1 MSDFIVEL
9 NCKRGPVS
17 LETNSLEYAPNGVHT
32 ITATANGEPAVLTV
46 DINEGIVEGLNGQLE
61 QWIEAAERGEASRPF
76 VDFDHSGNAAAAIPK
91 KFYWENG
98 LRLSVEWTQAG
109 KEALEGR
116 NYSYFSPELMIDR
129 ETGTITG
136 LPPHGSI
143 GSLVN
148 APAFQQIER
157 LAAASHNQKQK
168 IKMDELKELQEKLTA
183 AEAKLSNSEKEI
195 EKLQASV
202 ESVSA
207 ERDESVQRIESSVEE
222 IKALN
227 ERVENLRKEKIEA
240 SIAAKNINE
249 DSRPALL
256 EACLKADDDGAAILG
271 AFSAPKIDGIDPIKK
286 EEKKEK
292 KTEEKVGLS
301 RLTASIAESLKTVK
315 A

>member
-1 MSDFIVEL
+1 MSDFIIEL

-109 KEALEGR
+109 KEAIEGR

-168 IKMDELKELQEKLTA
+168 NKMDEVKELQEKLTA
-183 AEAKLSNSEKEI
+183 AEAKLSDSEKEN

-207 ERDESVQRIESSVEE
+207 ERDESVQKIE
-222 IKALN
+222 ALN

-286 EEKKEK
+286 EEKKAV

-301 RLTASIAESLKTVK
+301 RLTASIAESLKTVN